1 MLKKYLKLSTEIANL
16 FSHDEKIKVGAIILD
31 RDNFD
36 MLSVGYNRF
45 FLDKMV
51 HAEEVAIENA
61 KKYNIP
67 LKDNIIVVTQFPC
80 KDCAIL
86 IIKSELSRVVTF
98 HREVRGRWWDDEPSK
113 KLFDKY
119 NIGVEIY
126 GT

>member
-1 MLKKYLKLSTEIANL
+1 MDIVLKKYLKLSTEIANL

-61 KKYNIP
+61 KKYNLP

-98 HREVRGRWWDDEPSK
+98 HREVRGRWWDDERSK
-113 KLFDKY
+113 K
-119 NIGVEIY
+119 
-126 GT
+126 

>member
-1 MLKKYLKLSTEIANL
+1 MKKYLELAQNIANI

-61 KKYNIP
+61 KKYNLP

>member
-61 KKYNIP
+61 KKYNNALSIYR
-67 LKDNIIVVTQFPC
+67 
-80 KDCAIL
+80 
-86 IIKSELSRVVTF
+86 ELVSVWRSRT
-98 HREVRGRWWDDEPSK
+98 K
-113 KLFDKY
+113 
-119 NIGVEIY
+119 
-126 GT
+126 

>member
-61 KKYNIP
+61 KKYNLP